1 MIKPEVGVAASIS
14 ALGDLTPPWSGGRA
28 AIGCSG
34 KIDPVF
40 PAVDGSV
47 LYNVG
52 RTRARAQLKLALTTE
67 EETSQLRRLQ
77 EALDSNRFDRC
88 LVRELENAT
97 IQAKEL
103 SRKLGLEGDEPEV
116 KEPTRQPSKE
126 TSAGSRKGFKKSKT
140 QRQLDDSQGQTE
152 AETEAEAELTAKQSA
167 AATRIQAIQR
177 GNHGREFARKKS
189 NELNA

>member
-88 LVRELENAT
+88 LVRELENARV
-97 IQAKEL
+97 QAKEL

-116 KEPTRQPSKE
+116 KEPTKQPSKE
-126 TSAGSRKGFKKSKT
+126 TDAGSRKGFRKSKT
-140 QRQLDDSQGQTE
+140 QRQIEESQGQTV
-152 AETEAEAELTAKQSA
+152 AETEAEAELKAKQSA

-177 GNHGREFARKKS
+177 GNHGRECARKKS